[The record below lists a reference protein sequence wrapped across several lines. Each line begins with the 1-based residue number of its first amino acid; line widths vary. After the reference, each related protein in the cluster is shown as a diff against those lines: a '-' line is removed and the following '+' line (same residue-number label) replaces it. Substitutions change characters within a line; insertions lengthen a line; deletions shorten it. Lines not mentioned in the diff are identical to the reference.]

1 MHCKL
6 NFLVTPLLVC
16 YRAGRFEEPINILAH
31 VHKKR
36 PRLPHSPHP
45 CLARL
50 LMNVSSTMA
59 QQRRLY
65 RALLPKL
72 PSVPH

>member
-1 MHCKL
+1 MPCKL
-6 NFLVTPLLVC
+6 NFLVTLLLVC
-16 YRAGRFEEPINILAH
+16 YRAGRLEEPINILAH
-31 VHKKR
+31 VHKKQ
-36 PRLPHSPHP
+36 PRLPHFPHP
-45 CLARL
+45 CLTRL
-50 LMNVSSTMA
+50 LMNDSTTMA

>member
-6 NFLVTPLLVC
+6 NFLVTLLLVC
-16 YRAGRFEEPINILAH
+16 YRAGRLEEPINILVN

-36 PRLPHSPHP
+36 PLLPLSPHP
-45 CLARL
+45 CRARL
-50 LMNVSSTMA
+50 VMNVSSTLA
-59 QQRRLY
+59 LQRRLY

-72 PSVPH
+72 PYVPH